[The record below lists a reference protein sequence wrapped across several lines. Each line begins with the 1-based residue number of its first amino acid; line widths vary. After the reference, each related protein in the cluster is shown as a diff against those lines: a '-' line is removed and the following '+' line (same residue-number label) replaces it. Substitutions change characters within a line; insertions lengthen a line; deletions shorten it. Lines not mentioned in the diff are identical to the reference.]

1 MAYVLL
7 GIVIENLGSFIR
19 EELATFL
26 GVDELTQKLSRNLTY
41 IRAVLPDAK
50 QKQITTQAV
59 EVWLQ
64 NLVDAAHVL
73 DDILDE
79 CSITSKAHGGN
90 KWITRFRPKKILA
103 RRNIVKRMK
112 AVAEKIDAIAVER
125 RKYLIRLEVREAV
138 EYPPWHETSSVIAE
152 PKVYGRDGDR
162 EQVVEFLLR
171 HAVDSEE
178 LSVYSIVGK
187 HGLGKTTL
195 AQVVFNDRRVNNH
208 FDFKIWVCVSS
219 GFSMMEILESIIE
232 STTGTIPDH
241 SSLESMQKAVQ
252 EILLN
257 NRFLLV
263 LDDVWSEDQEKWI
276 KFMYLLQRGN
286 VKKGASVLV
295 TTRFDTVASI
305 MGTYPAHHLGGLS
318 DDDIWSLFKQQAFG
332 ANKEE
337 RAELVAVGKEIVR
350 KCVGSPFA
358 AKVLGSHLHFESEE
372 HQWISIKESNPWWNL
387 IDDNAL
393 IYVLRQSYLNLK
405 LSSRLCFTFCA
416 VFPKDFE
423 IHKECL
429 IHLWMANG
437 LITSREDL
445 QMEHVGDEV
454 WNELHQNLIFQEVK
468 SDVVGNITFKMSDSF
483 QKVAQSI
490 MGDECVASEVSSLTN
505 LSTRVHHI
513 SCFDTKGNFDYSM
526 IPIKKVDSLR
536 TFLEF
541 KPPSKNLDVL
551 LSVAPLRALRTSS
564 SELSALKSLI
574 HLRYLELCN
583 SDITTLPECVCRLPK
598 LQTLKL
604 EGCIYFSS
612 FPNQLTQLQ
621 DLRHLMI
628 ENCPS
633 LVSTPFRI
641 GELTCLKT
649 LTIFIV
655 GGSEDGFGLEE
666 LHNLQLVGKLHIKG
680 LENVSNEKD
689 AREANLIGKKD
700 LNRLYLSWGD
710 YANSQDSDVDAEG
723 VLEALEPHSGLKSF
737 GVKSYGGAHFPPW
750 MRNTSILEGLVHII
764 LYDCKNC
771 KKLPPLGKLPFLTT
785 LYVCGMRDVK
795 YIDDALY
802 EPATEKAFT
811 SLKKLTLC
819 DLPNLEGVL
828 EVEGV
833 EMLPEL
839 LNLSI
844 SCVPKLALPSLPSV
858 EFLSA
863 HGGAEVLL
871 KFISY
876 KNCDEDLASSSR
888 GIVGN
893 NMYNLKSLYISD
905 VAKLKELPDEL
916 GTLCVLEHLHIQF
929 CDEMESFSENLL
941 QGLCSLRTLTIN
953 HCHGFK
959 SLSEG
964 IKHLTCLE
972 RLQITYCPQ
981 FIFPHNMNSQTA
993 LRQLKVSGHNENM
1006 LDGLEGIPS
1015 LQNLSLT
1022 YFLSLTSLP
1031 DWLGAMTSLQVLEI
1045 SRFPKLSSLPDSF
1058 QQLQNLKKLSI
1069 TYCSKLETRCEK
1081 GIGED
1086 WHKIAHVPE
1095 LELEDSFDV
1104 KPTFRENTTSEWMLG
1119 NQFCHRPK
1127 FESVVDVL

>member
-7 GIVIENLGSFIR
+7 GIVIENLRSFLR
-19 EELATFL
+19 EELANFL
-26 GVDELTQKLSRNLTY
+26 GVDELTQKLSRNLTD
-41 IRAVLPDAK
+41 IRAVLQDAE
-50 QKQITTQAV
+50 QKQITTRAV
-59 EVWLQ
+59 KVWLH
-64 NLVDAAHVL
+64 NLADAAHVL

-79 CSITSKAHGGN
+79 CLITAKTHVDD
-90 KWITRFRPKKILA
+90 KWINRFLPKKILA

-112 AVAEKIDAIAVER
+112 AVAEKIDAIAAEGQKYKLRVGVTEEPR
-125 RKYLIRLEVREAV
+125 RVDDEWRKS
-138 EYPPWHETSSVIAE
+138 TSFIDE

-162 EQVVEFLLR
+162 EKVVEFLLR

-178 LSVYSIVGK
+178 LSVYSIVGIG
-187 HGLGKTTL
+187 GLGKTTL

-208 FDFKIWVCVSS
+208 FDFKIWVCVF
-219 GFSMMEILESIIE
+219 GFSMMKILESIIE
-232 STTGTIPDH
+232 STTGTRPDH
-241 SSLESMQKAVQ
+241 SSLESMQKVVL
-252 EILLN
+252 EILR
-257 NRFLLV
+257 NRRYLLV
-263 LDDVWSEDQEKWI
+263 LDHVWSEDQEKWN
-276 KFMYLLQRGN
+276 KFKYLLQGGN
-286 VKKGASVLV
+286 FQKGASVLV
-295 TTRFDTVASI
+295 TTRQDIFASI
-305 MGTYPAHHLGGLS
+305 IGTYPAHHLGGLS
-318 DDDIWSLFKQQAFG
+318 DDDMWSLFKQQAFG

-337 RAELVAVGKEIVR
+337 RAELVAIGKEIAR
-350 KCVGSPFA
+350 KCVGSPLA
-358 AKVLGSHLHFESEE
+358 AKVLGIHLRFKSEE
-372 HQWISIKESNPWWNL
+372 HQWISIKECNPWWNL
-387 IDDNAL
+387 INDDAL
-393 IYVLRQSYLNLK
+393 VHALRQSYLNLK

-454 WNELHQNLIFQEVK
+454 WNELHQKSFFQEVK
-468 SDVVGNITFKMSDSF
+468 SDVVGNITFKMHDLF
-483 QKVAQSI
+483 QNLAQSI
-490 MGDECVASEVSSLTN
+490 MGDECVASEVTSLTN

-513 SCFDTKGNFDYSM
+513 SCFDTKGNFDYNM

-564 SELSALKSLI
+564 SKLSALKSLI

-583 SDITTLPECVCRLPK
+583 SDITTLPESVCRLPK

-621 DLRHLMI
+621 DLRHLVI

-655 GGSEDGFGLEE
+655 GRSEDGFGLEE

-689 AREANLIGKKD
+689 AREANLIGKD

-737 GVKSYGGAHFPPW
+737 GLKSYGGAHFPPW

-771 KKLPPLGKLPFLTT
+771 KKLPPL
-785 LYVCGMRDVK
+785 
-795 YIDDALY
+795 
-802 EPATEKAFT
+802 
-811 SLKKLTLC
+811 
-819 DLPNLEGVL
+819 
-828 EVEGV
+828 
-833 EMLPEL
+833 
-839 LNLSI
+839 
-844 SCVPKLALPSLPSV
+844 
-858 EFLSA
+858 
-863 HGGAEVLL
+863 
-871 KFISY
+871 
-876 KNCDEDLASSSR
+876 
-888 GIVGN
+888 
-893 NMYNLKSLYISD
+893 D
-905 VAKLKELPDEL
+905 VAKLKELPDE
-916 GTLCVLEHLHIQF
+916 
-929 CDEMESFSENLL
+929 
-941 QGLCSLRTLTIN
+941 
-953 HCHGFK
+953 
-959 SLSEG
+959 
-964 IKHLTCLE
+964 
-972 RLQITYCPQ
+972 
-981 FIFPHNMNSQTA
+981 
-993 LRQLKVSGHNENM
+993 
-1006 LDGLEGIPS
+1006 
-1015 LQNLSLT
+1015 
-1022 YFLSLTSLP
+1022 
-1031 DWLGAMTSLQVLEI
+1031 
-1045 SRFPKLSSLPDSF
+1045 
-1058 QQLQNLKKLSI
+1058 
-1069 TYCSKLETRCEK
+1069 LETRCEK

-1086 WHKIAHVPE
+1086 WPKIAHIPE
-1095 LELEDSFDV
+1095 LELEDNFDV
-1104 KPTFRENTTSEWMLG
+1104 KPTFHENTTSEWTMG

-1127 FESVVDVL
+1127 FESVIDVL